1 MKKTGK
7 QIAAACLA
15 ALLTLS
21 GCAGNGGQTTAE
33 PESTP
38 EATQAASAE
47 APTEAEPATTQAQTE
62 GAGAAMTD
70 GTYEAQAR
78 GFHLLE
84 PVSVT
89 VEIAESR
96 IAAITIGENA
106 ETNGMPQMVEKYM
119 IPRILESQ
127 SLAVDT
133 ITGATATSAAV
144 RAAVGD
150 CCEQAGAD
158 LSQLRAEPAKSEQTE
173 EYTVDVVVVGMGG
186 SGTAAALS
194 AAESGATVMAL
205 DKAGKW
211 AGTSAI
217 TSGPMTV
224 NAPSQVEAEYA
235 EWSDPIT
242 KETRVKKAGEP
253 LVDGDALYEEWIA
266 YTTVGGEQ
274 HAKTEIV
281 RALIDGS
288 GETLDWMI
296 ANGFAFDPA
305 RGFVGGK
312 WGIFA
317 PYSGNKEQTEQFFA
331 NAYERYEKEL
341 GGQYLLETEATE
353 LLMED
358 GKVAGV
364 TAVRQDGAKVI
375 VHAKAV
381 ILATGGFGGS
391 SEMQEEYLGEAWRL
405 YGMAQNDGAGIRM
418 ALSAGAAAYNIDMP
432 PMSHFVAPYMI
443 MTSFETPM
451 DNDIPYALVC
461 SGEVMAVD
469 QTGTR
474 FTAENGLAMN
484 AYKNGAKYYTILSAE
499 QIGILRE
506 QGFSQAASG
515 RYLSQG
521 GVPENTPLAN
531 IDAVLEQGISMGL
544 IYKADTLEGL
554 VEAIGNE
561 KMTLDNVAASIS
573 QYNEAAD
580 GGEDPLGKAPE
591 LFERLGGVNP
601 ESEYY
606 IAVTGAPYIY
616 STCGGVEV
624 NEDMQV
630 LDESG
635 NAIAGLYAVGTDSM
649 GVMFTNTKGY
659 TNYGGVAQ
667 GYAFF
672 SGKTAGAHAAA
683 QE

>member
-1 MKKTGK
+1 M
-7 QIAAACLA
+7 AAACLA
-15 ALLTLS
+15 AMLLLS
-21 GCAGNGGQTTAE
+21 GCAGNGGQTTAVA
-33 PESTP
+33 ESTSESSQAAETQAP
-38 EATQAASAE
+38 TTAETAPTAAETQAAG
-47 APTEAEPATTQAQTE
+47 PV
-62 GAGAAMTD
+62 MTD
-70 GTYEAQAR
+70 GSYQAQAR
-78 GFHLLE
+78 GFHLLQ
-84 PVSVT
+84 PVNVT
-89 VEIAESR
+89 VEISGNR
-96 IAAITIGENA
+96 ISSIAIGENA

-144 RAAVGD
+144 RTAIGD

-158 LSQLRAEPAKSEQTE
+158 LSLLQTEPAKSEETE

-194 AAESGATVMAL
+194 AAESGASVLAL

-235 EWSDPIT
+235 EWSDPIS
-242 KETRVKKAGEP
+242 KETRVKEAGEL
-253 LVDGDALYEEWIA
+253 LVDGDALYEDWIA
-266 YTTVGGEQ
+266 YTTVDGVQ

-288 GETLDWMI
+288 GETLDWLS
-296 ANGFAFDPA
+296 ASGFAFDPA

-312 WGIFA
+312 WGVFA

-353 LLMED
+353 LLIED

-364 TAVRQDGAKVI
+364 SAVKQDGTKVI
-375 VHAKAV
+375 VHAGAV
-381 ILATGGFGGS
+381 ILATGGFGGNAK
-391 SEMQEEYLGEAWRL
+391 MQEQYLGEAWRL

-418 ALSAGAAAYNIDMP
+418 ALSAGAATYNIDMP

-443 MTSFETPM
+443 MTAFENPM
-451 DNDIPYALVC
+451 DNDIPYGLVC
-461 SGEVMAVD
+461 SGEVLAVD

-499 QIGILRE
+499 QIDILRE
-506 QGFSQAASG
+506 QGFSMAASG

-561 KMTLDNVAASIS
+561 KMVLDNVTASVD
-573 QYNEAAD
+573 QYNKAAE
-580 GGEDPLGKAPE
+580 GAEDALGKAPE
-591 LFERLGGVNP
+591 FFERLGGVNP

-616 STCGGVEV
+616 STCGGLEV

-630 LDESG
+630 LDEGG

-672 SGKTAGAHAAA
+672 SGKVAGAHAAA

>member
-1 MKKTGK
+1 M
-7 QIAAACLA
+7 
-15 ALLTLS
+15 
-21 GCAGNGGQTTAE
+21 
-33 PESTP
+33 
-38 EATQAASAE
+38 
-47 APTEAEPATTQAQTE
+47 
-62 GAGAAMTD
+62 
-70 GTYEAQAR
+70 
-78 GFHLLE
+78 
-84 PVSVT
+84 
-89 VEIAESR
+89 
-96 IAAITIGENA
+96 
-106 ETNGMPQMVEKYM
+106 
-119 IPRILESQ
+119 
-127 SLAVDT
+127 
-133 ITGATATSAAV
+133 
-144 RAAVGD
+144 
-150 CCEQAGAD
+150 
-158 LSQLRAEPAKSEQTE
+158 
-173 EYTVDVVVVGMGG
+173 
-186 SGTAAALS
+186 
-194 AAESGATVMAL
+194 
-205 DKAGKW
+205 
-211 AGTSAI
+211 
-217 TSGPMTV
+217 
-224 NAPSQVEAEYA
+224 
-235 EWSDPIT
+235 
-242 KETRVKKAGEP
+242 
-253 LVDGDALYEEWIA
+253 
-266 YTTVGGEQ
+266 
-274 HAKTEIV
+274 

>member
-1 MKKTGK
+1 MRKTGK

-15 ALLTLS
+15 AMLMLS
-21 GCAGNGGQTTAE
+21 GCAGNGGQTTAS
-33 PESTP
+33 PEGTEHS
-38 EATQAASAE
+38 QAVQ
-47 APTEAEPATTQAQTE
+47 TEAPATTEAATTTAETE
-62 GAGAAMTD
+62 EAEAAMKD
-70 GTYEAQAR
+70 GSYQAQAR
-78 GFHLLE
+78 GFHLLQ
-84 PVSVT
+84 PVNVS
-89 VEIAESR
+89 VEIADGR
-96 IAAITIGENA
+96 IAAIAIGENA
-106 ETNGMPQMVEKYM
+106 ETNGMPQMVEEHM

-127 SLAVDT
+127 SLAVDA
-133 ITGATATSAAV
+133 ITGATATSVAV
-144 RAAVGD
+144 RTAVGD

-158 LSQLRAEPAKSEQTE
+158 LSLLRTEPAKSEQTE

-194 AAESGATVMAL
+194 AAESGASVMAL

-242 KETRVKKAGEP
+242 KETRVKKAGEL
-253 LVDGDALYEEWIA
+253 LVDGDALYEDWIA
-266 YTTVGGEQ
+266 YTTVDGEQ

-296 ANGFAFDPA
+296 SNGFAFDPA

-331 NAYERYEKEL
+331 NAYERYETEL

-353 LLMED
+353 LLLED
-358 GKVAGV
+358 GRAAGV
-364 TAVRQDGAKVI
+364 TAVKQDGTKVI

-391 SEMQEEYLGEAWRL
+391 PEMQEEYLGEAWRL

-418 ALSAGAAAYNIDMP
+418 ALSAGAATYNIDMP

-443 MTSFETPM
+443 MTSFENPM
-451 DNDIPYALVC
+451 DNDIPYGLVC
-461 SGEVMAVD
+461 SGEVLAVD

-484 AYKNGAKYYTILSAE
+484 AYKNGAKYYTILSAQ
-499 QIGILRE
+499 QIDILRE
-506 QGFSQAASG
+506 QGFSMAASG

-531 IDAVLEQGISMGL
+531 IDAVLEQGISIGL

-561 KMTLDNVAASIS
+561 KMTLDNVTASVS
-573 QYNEAAD
+573 RYNEAA
-580 GGEDPLGKAPE
+580 GGAEDALGKAPE
-591 LFERLGGVNP
+591 FFERLGGVNP

-630 LDESG
+630 LNESG
-635 NAIAGLYAVGTDSM
+635 NAIEGLYAVGTDSM

-672 SGKTAGAHAAA
+672 SGKVAGAHAAA

>member
-106 ETNGMPQMVEKYM
+106 ETNGMPQMVEKDM

-253 LVDGDALYEEWIA
+253 LVDGDALYEDWIA
-266 YTTVGGEQ
+266 YTTVDGEQ
-274 HAKTEIV
+274 HAKT
-281 RALIDGS
+281 
-288 GETLDWMI
+288 
-296 ANGFAFDPA
+296 
-305 RGFVGGK
+305 
-312 WGIFA
+312 
-317 PYSGNKEQTEQFFA
+317 
-331 NAYERYEKEL
+331 
-341 GGQYLLETEATE
+341 
-353 LLMED
+353 
-358 GKVAGV
+358 
-364 TAVRQDGAKVI
+364 
-375 VHAKAV
+375 
-381 ILATGGFGGS
+381 
-391 SEMQEEYLGEAWRL
+391 
-405 YGMAQNDGAGIRM
+405 
-418 ALSAGAAAYNIDMP
+418 
-432 PMSHFVAPYMI
+432 
-443 MTSFETPM
+443 
-451 DNDIPYALVC
+451 
-461 SGEVMAVD
+461 
-469 QTGTR
+469 
-474 FTAENGLAMN
+474 
-484 AYKNGAKYYTILSAE
+484 
-499 QIGILRE
+499 
-506 QGFSQAASG
+506 
-515 RYLSQG
+515 
-521 GVPENTPLAN
+521 
-531 IDAVLEQGISMGL
+531 
-544 IYKADTLEGL
+544 
-554 VEAIGNE
+554 
-561 KMTLDNVAASIS
+561 
-573 QYNEAAD
+573 
-580 GGEDPLGKAPE
+580 
-591 LFERLGGVNP
+591 
-601 ESEYY
+601 
-606 IAVTGAPYIY
+606 
-616 STCGGVEV
+616 
-624 NEDMQV
+624 
-630 LDESG
+630 
-635 NAIAGLYAVGTDSM
+635 
-649 GVMFTNTKGY
+649 
-659 TNYGGVAQ
+659 
-667 GYAFF
+667 
-672 SGKTAGAHAAA
+672 
-683 QE
+683 

>member
-1 MKKTGK
+1 MKKKWNRRIG
-7 QIAAACLA
+7 AGLA
-15 ALLTLS
+15 AMLLLA
-21 GCAGNGGQTTAE
+21 GCAGGGGETSQQPETVPAE
-33 PESTP
+33 
-38 EATQAASAE
+38 
-47 APTEAEPATTQAQTE
+47 TTQAVQTE
-62 GAGAAMTD
+62 PAAESTSAAAQTEAAKVIMTD
-70 GTYEAQAR
+70 GTYQAEAR
-78 GFHLLE
+78 GFHLLQK
-84 PVSVT
+84 VQVT
-89 VEIAESR
+89 VEIADNQ
-96 IAAITIGENA
+96 IAAITIGENG
-106 ETNGMPQMVEKYM
+106 ETNGMPQMVEKLM
-119 IPRILESQ
+119 IPRIIENQ
-127 SLAVDT
+127 SLAVDA

-144 RAAVGD
+144 RMAVSD

-158 LSQLRAEPAKSEQTE
+158 LSLLQTPPMKSEETE

-194 AAESGATVMAL
+194 AAENGASVMAL

-211 AGTSAI
+211 GGTSAI

-235 EWSDPIT
+235 EWADPIT
-242 KETRVKKAGEP
+242 KETRVKEAGEL
-253 LVDGDALYEEWIA
+253 LVDGDALYEDWIA
-266 YTTVGGEQ
+266 YTTVDGVQ
-274 HAKTEIV
+274 HAKVDIV

-296 ANGFAFDPA
+296 ANGFSFDPA
-305 RGFVGGK
+305 KGFVGGK

-331 NAYERYEKEL
+331 NAYDRYEKEL

-353 LLMED
+353 LLVEN
-358 GKVAGV
+358 GRVAGV
-364 TAVRQDGAKVI
+364 TAVKQDGTKVI
-375 VHAKAV
+375 VHAGSV
-381 ILATGGFGGS
+381 ILATGGFGGNPQ
-391 SEMQEEYLGEAWRL
+391 MQQEYLGESWRL
-405 YGMAQNDGAGIRM
+405 YGMAQNQGTGIEM
-418 ALSAGAAAYNIDMP
+418 ALSMGAAAYNIDMP
-432 PMSHFVAPYMI
+432 PMSHFVAPYAI
-443 MTSFETPM
+443 MTSFEEPL
-451 DNDIPYALVC
+451 DNDIPYGLVC

-469 QTGTR
+469 QTGSR
-474 FTAENGLAMN
+474 FAAENTLAMN

-499 QIGILRE
+499 QIAVLRE
-506 QGFSQAASG
+506 EGLSQAASG

-531 IDAVLEQGISMGL
+531 IDAVLEQGIQMGF

-561 KMTLDNVAASIS
+561 KMVLDNLTASVN
-573 QYNEAAD
+573 QYNEAAE
-580 GGEDPLGKAPE
+580 GAEDAFGKAPE
-591 LFERLGGVNP
+591 LFERLGGINL

-624 NEDMQV
+624 NADMQV

-635 NAIAGLYAVGTDSM
+635 NAIEGLYAVGTDSM